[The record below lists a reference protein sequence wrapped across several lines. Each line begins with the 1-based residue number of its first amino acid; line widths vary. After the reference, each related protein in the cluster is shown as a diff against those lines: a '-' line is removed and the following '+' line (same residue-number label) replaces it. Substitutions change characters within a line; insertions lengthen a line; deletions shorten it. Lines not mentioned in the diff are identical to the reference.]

1 MEKLRFSF
9 ITYGCK
15 LNYSEY
21 STIKRNLLNL
31 GYQYVSWDTFAN
43 IYIINTCTITENA
56 EKDFFLLIRKIKK
69 TNKNAYIILLGCFPQ
84 KLYKTETENI
94 YKTENNTENTENILK
109 NVNLILGTKDKFSLP
124 YYLKLK
130 NKTALALNAKAK
142 TNSTNS
148 NSTYYN
154 SNSTYYNYNSTYYN
168 YNYNSTYY
176 NYNYNSTYYYNSS
189 VSLNETRTRSFL
201 KIQDGCD
208 YKCSYCPIPNLRG
221 KSRSENIYNI
231 IKTIKKLALLNIKEI
246 VLTGINIGNFVNF
259 GFNKKKYDLFYLLNK
274 IEQKINYKIRI
285 RISSIEPNLLNNR
298 IINLISKSKIF
309 VPHFHLPLQSGSNYI
324 LNKMKRRYNVK
335 IYIKKVNKILNIIPE
350 ACVGTDIIVGFP
362 GEKESNFLETYNLL
376 KSLELAYI
384 QVFPYSERENT
395 DAYFMKETIP
405 KILRYKRSKI
415 IRLLSKQKNKNYCLK
430 NLFNHYR
437 VLFEKTNKNGYIF
450 GFTDTYIRSKIK
462 WKPNL
467 INKFKEVKLIKIDNY
482 NNMECQIL

>member
-21 STIKRNLLNL
+21 STIKRNLLKL
-31 GYQYVSWDTFAN
+31 GYKYVSWDTFAN
-43 IYIINTCTITENA
+43 IYIINSCSITENA
-56 EKDFFLLIRKIKK
+56 EKDLFILIRKIKTK
-69 TNKNAYIILLGCFPQ
+69 NKKAYIILLGCFTQ
-84 KLYKTETENI
+84 KLYKKENI
-94 YKTENNTENTENILK
+94 YKTEQLLK
-109 NVNLILGTKDKFSLP
+109 NVNLILGTKEKFSLP
-124 YYLKLK
+124 YYLNLK
-130 NKTALALNAKAK
+130 NKNKNYISIYN
-142 TNSTNS
+142 NS
-148 NSTYYN
+148 Y
-154 SNSTYYNYNSTYYN
+154 
-168 YNYNSTYY
+168 
-176 NYNYNSTYYYNSS
+176 YYYNSS
-189 VSLNETRTRSFL
+189 VSLDETRTRSFL

-221 KSRSENIYNI
+221 RSRSENISNI
-231 IKTIKKLALLNIKEI
+231 INTIKKLALLNIKEI

-259 GFNKKKYDLFYLLNK
+259 GFKKKKYDLFYLLNK
-274 IEQKINYKIRI
+274 IENKINSKLRI

-335 IYIKKVNKILNIIPE
+335 IYIKKVQKILNIIPD

-395 DAYFMKETIP
+395 DAYFLKETIP

-415 IRLLSKQKNKNYCLK
+415 IRLLSKTKNKNYCFK
-430 NLFNHYR
+430 HMFKHYR
-437 VLFEKTNKNGYIF
+437 VLFETKNKNGYLF
-450 GFTDTYIRSKIK
+450 GFTDTYIRTKIK
-462 WKPNL
+462 CQTNL
-467 INKFKEVKLIKIDNY
+467 INQFKEVKLIKIDNY

>member
-43 IYIINTCTITENA
+43 IYIINSCSITENA
-56 EKDFFLLIRKIKK
+56 EKDLFILIRKIKTK
-69 TNKNAYIILLGCFPQ
+69 NKNAYIILLGCFTH
-84 KLYKTETENI
+84 KLYKTEN
-94 YKTENNTENTENILK
+94 K
-109 NVNLILGTKDKFSLP
+109 NVNLILGTKDKFDLP
-124 YYLKLK
+124 YYLNLK
-130 NKTALALNAKAK
+130 NKNNNYISIY
-142 TNSTNS
+142 TN
-148 NSTYYN
+148 YYK
-154 SNSTYYNYNSTYYN
+154 
-168 YNYNSTYY
+168 
-176 NYNYNSTYYYNSS
+176 SS
-189 VSLNETRTRSFL
+189 VSLYETRTRSFL

-208 YKCSYCPIPNLRG
+208 YKCSYCPIPNFRG
-221 KSRSENIYNI
+221 ISISENISNI

-246 VLTGINIGNFVNF
+246 VITGINIGNFGNF
-259 GFNKKKYDLFYLLNK
+259 GFNKTKYDLFYLLNK
-274 IEQKINYKIRI
+274 IEKNIHSNIRI

-298 IINLISKSKIF
+298 IIILISKSKIF
-309 VPHFHLPLQSGSNYI
+309 VPHFHLPMQSGSNYI
-324 LNKMKRRYNVK
+324 LNKMKRRYNVN
-335 IYIKKVNKILNIIPE
+335 IYIKNVNKILNIIPD
-350 ACVGTDIIVGFP
+350 ACIGTDIIVGFP

-405 KILRYKRSKI
+405 KIMRSKRSKI
-415 IRLLSKQKNKNYCLK
+415 IRLLSKKKKKNYCLK
-430 NLFNHYR
+430 HLFKHSR

-462 WKPNL
+462 CKPNI
-467 INKFKEVKLIKIDNY
+467 INKFKEVKLIQIDNY

>member
-43 IYIINTCTITENA
+43 IYIINSCSITKNA
-56 EKDFFLLIRKIKK
+56 EKDLFFLIRKIKK
-69 TNKNAYIILLGCFPQ
+69 KNKNAYIILLGCFTH
-84 KLYKTETENI
+84 KLYNTENI
-94 YKTENNTENTENILK
+94 SKTENILK
-109 NVNLILGTKDKFSLP
+109 NVNLILGTKDKFYLP
-124 YYLKLK
+124 DYLKLK
-130 NKTALALNAKAK
+130 NKNNNYISIYN
-142 TNSTNS
+142 NSS
-148 NSTYYN
+148 S
-154 SNSTYYNYNSTYYN
+154 
-168 YNYNSTYY
+168 
-176 NYNYNSTYYYNSS
+176 YYNSS
-189 VSLNETRTRSFL
+189 VSLDETRTRSFI

-208 YKCSYCPIPNLRG
+208 YKCSYCPIPNFRG
-221 KSRSENIYNI
+221 RSRSENISNI

-259 GFNKKKYDLFYLLNK
+259 GFNKTKYDLFYLLNK
-274 IEQKINYKIRI
+274 IEQQILYKIRI

-298 IINLISKSKIF
+298 IISLVSKSKIF
-309 VPHFHLPLQSGSNYI
+309 VPHFHIPLQSGSNYI

-335 IYIKKVNKILNIIPE
+335 IYIKNVNKILNIIPE
-350 ACVGTDIIVGFP
+350 ACIGTDIIVGFP
-362 GEKESNFLETYNLL
+362 GEKENNFLETYNLL

-405 KILRYKRSKI
+405 KNMRYQRSKI
-415 IRLLSKQKNKNYCLK
+415 IRLLSKKKKKNYCLK
-430 NLFNHYR
+430 HLFKHYR

>member
-31 GYQYVSWDTFAN
+31 GYQYVSWYTFAN
-43 IYIINTCTITENA
+43 IYIINSCSITEKA
-56 EKDFFLLIRKIKK
+56 EKDLFVFIRKIKK
-69 TNKNAYIILLGCFPQ
+69 INKNAYIILLGCFTH
-84 KLYKTETENI
+84 KLYK
-94 YKTENNTENTENILK
+94 TENILK
-109 NVNLILGTKDKFSLP
+109 NVNLILGTKDKFDLP

-130 NKTALALNAKAK
+130 NKKKNYISISK
-142 TNSTNS
+142 N
-148 NSTYYN
+148 YYK
-154 SNSTYYNYNSTYYN
+154 
-168 YNYNSTYY
+168 
-176 NYNYNSTYYYNSS
+176 SS
-189 VSLNETRTRSFL
+189 VSLDETRTRSFL

-208 YKCSYCPIPNLRG
+208 YKCSYCPIPNFRG
-221 KSRSENIYNI
+221 RSRSENISNI

-246 VLTGINIGNFVNF
+246 VLTGINIGNFGNF
-259 GFNKKKYDLFYLLNK
+259 GFNKTKYDLFYLFNQ
-274 IEQKINYKIRI
+274 IEQNLTANIRI

-298 IINLISKSKIF
+298 IISLISKSKLF

-335 IYIKKVNKILNIIPE
+335 RYIKNVKKILNIIPD

-362 GEKESNFLETYNLL
+362 GEKASNFLETYKLL

-405 KILRYKRSKI
+405 KIMRSKRSQI
-415 IRLLSKQKNKNYCLK
+415 IRLLSKKKKKNYCLK
-430 NLFNHYR
+430 HLFKHYR
-437 VLFEKTNKNGYIF
+437 VLFEKTKKNGYIF
-450 GFTDTYIRSKIK
+450 GFTDTYISSKIK

-467 INKFKEVKLIKIDNY
+467 INKFKAVKLIKIDNY